1 MAAYGQP
8 GDYLRFYEINP
19 DVYRLALSRFTYLGQ
34 CKGKVEVVLGDA
46 RLSLEREP
54 PQNFDLLVLDAF
66 NSDAI
71 PVHLL
76 TGRLLRSMRAIWR

>member
-1 MAAYGQP
+1 MKSTRKCSGWPPRGSLTSANCP
-8 GDYLRFYEINP
+8 
-19 DVYRLALSRFTYLGQ
+19 
-34 CKGKVEVVLGDA
+34 GKVEVTLGDA

-54 PQNFDLLVLDAF
+54 PQHFDLLVLDAF

-76 TGRLLRSMRAIWR
+76 TKEAFAIYERHLKTNGIIAVHVSNGS